1 MDVLQ
6 FIVDNIFNIVFD
18 IVSGVLS
25 GVLAVVAGAYILVLG
40 VGLMVLL
47 FSGIICLL
55 VKIKTLI
62 PSCSDPIKLDLVI
75 RVVIYCPDIFMPRN
89 ACAYTV

>member
-18 IVSGVLS
+18 IVFGVLS

-62 PSCSDPIKLDLVI
+62 PS
-75 RVVIYCPDIFMPRN
+75 
-89 ACAYTV
+89 

>member
-1 MDVLQ
+1 MDILQ

-25 GVLAVVAGAYILVLG
+25 GVLAVAAGAYILVLG
-40 VGLMVLL
+40 VGLIVLL

-55 VKIKTLI
+55 VKIKALI
-62 PSCSDPIKLDLVI
+62 PS
-75 RVVIYCPDIFMPRN
+75 
-89 ACAYTV
+89 

>member
-1 MDVLQ
+1 MDILQ

-25 GVLAVVAGAYILVLG
+25 GVLAVAAGAYILVLG
-40 VGLMVLL
+40 VGLMVFV

-55 VKIKTLI
+55 LKIKALI
-62 PSCSDPIKLDLVI
+62 PS
-75 RVVIYCPDIFMPRN
+75 
-89 ACAYTV
+89 

>member
-1 MDVLQ
+1 MDILQ

-55 VKIKTLI
+55 VK
-62 PSCSDPIKLDLVI
+62 
-75 RVVIYCPDIFMPRN
+75 
-89 ACAYTV
+89 

>member
-62 PSCSDPIKLDLVI
+62 PVPTPKS
-75 RVVIYCPDIFMPRN
+75 
-89 ACAYTV
+89 

>member
-1 MDVLQ
+1 MDILQ

-40 VGLMVLL
+40 VGLMGLL

-55 VKIKTLI
+55 VKIKALI
-62 PSCSDPIKLDLVI
+62 PS
-75 RVVIYCPDIFMPRN
+75 
-89 ACAYTV
+89 

>member
-40 VGLMVLL
+40 VELMVLL
-47 FSGIICLL
+47 FNGIICLL

-62 PSCSDPIKLDLVI
+62 PS
-75 RVVIYCPDIFMPRN
+75 
-89 ACAYTV
+89 